1 MGSDFD
7 RNVYIVAIVTSSL
20 SCVGCFVVFAAW
32 IFLKDTRSTGRRL
45 LLFLTTADLLTAVGN
60 LIGASWALELSS
72 SGRPAMN
79 SSQALHSCQYP
90 NGICVVQSFLSSVG
104 SLASFFWTMLIAW
117 QVRETLVGERSS
129 WMDKPK
135 YQWLLHL
142 LAWGV
147 PVLILTAAAADGK
160 LGYWQ
165 SSENHTSLIPK
176 TTTVSPNMSMTFF
189 YHETAYPSLD
199 ATKPRQD
206 NTVVVAVDGHAENA
220 AFEGGGY
227 SGSKEDLLRGSTAG
241 WCWIKICEG
250 DELHW
255 GLVVFLTLLTG
266 KGWEMVAYIVVPT
279 IYFNIKG
286 KLQRTVLKASASR
299 LDKAVLEAVKK
310 AHRAMTAVPLMFIA
324 LRIWGTIRYVA
335 NITVWITGSSTE
347 PWFEVLF
354 NKIFLVLHCHYFR
367 HRVILNNNQN
377 YTVLAIITIR
387 TDHHGIK
394 CYQYL
399 WSARLPV
406 HCQHRRHHHLY
417 PFLGRLLGHLRL
429 VDPDEERPDS
439 KPTHA
444 SIFNHRRFLCGNGPA
459 NGGKLDAESP
469 PAFKWDKLQ
478 LRRP

>member
-1 MGSDFD
+1 
-7 RNVYIVAIVTSSL
+7 
-20 SCVGCFVVFAAW
+20 
-32 IFLKDTRSTGRRL
+32 
-45 LLFLTTADLLTAVGN
+45 
-60 LIGASWALELSS
+60 
-72 SGRPAMN
+72 
-79 SSQALHSCQYP
+79 
-90 NGICVVQSFLSSVG
+90 
-104 SLASFFWTMLIAW
+104 MLIAW

-354 NKIFLVLHCHYFR
+354 NKIFLVLHAIGDSGQGLGNSLIYCLLADRVRDNIFR
-367 HRVILNNNQN
+367 HLCASCCWRRETGLRYSLNLPRDTSMYDESRDYTISEDTTTSHSGSESETSENAPILRQKYDL
-377 YTVLAIITIR
+377 YT
-387 TDHHGIK
+387 
-394 CYQYL
+394 
-399 WSARLPV
+399 
-406 HCQHRRHHHLY
+406 
-417 PFLGRLLGHLRL
+417 
-429 VDPDEERPDS
+429 
-439 KPTHA
+439 
-444 SIFNHRRFLCGNGPA
+444 
-459 NGGKLDAESP
+459 
-469 PAFKWDKLQ
+469 
-478 LRRP
+478 